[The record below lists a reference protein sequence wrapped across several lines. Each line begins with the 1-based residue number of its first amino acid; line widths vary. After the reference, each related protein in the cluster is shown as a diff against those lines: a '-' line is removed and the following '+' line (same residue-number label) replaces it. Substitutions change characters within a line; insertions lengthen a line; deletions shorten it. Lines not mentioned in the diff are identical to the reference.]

1 MRATLEVAFLF
12 LRSNMLNK
20 PRLIIAVSGASGSI
34 YARAVLELVAKMPI
48 ETHLIISDAAKTVME
63 HEVDFTANDLSMLA
77 TVTHDINDIAAS
89 ISSGSFQTI
98 GMLVAPCS
106 MKTLAE
112 IATGI
117 SSNLISRAADV
128 VLKERRKLV
137 LMVRETPF
145 NLVHLRNMTT
155 VTEMGGIIA
164 PPFIATYTKPQS
176 IADAVYNSA
185 GRVLDLM
192 GLPIA
197 NLKRWHG

>member
-1 MRATLEVAFLF
+1 
-12 LRSNMLNK
+12 MLNK

-34 YARAVLELVAKMPI
+34 YAKAVLELTATMPI
-48 ETHLIISDAAKTVME
+48 ETHLIISDAARKVME
-63 HEVDFTANDLSMLA
+63 CEVDFTANDLSALA
-77 TVTHDINDIAAS
+77 TFTHDINDVAAS
-89 ISSGSFQTI
+89 ISSGSFQTM
-98 GMLVAPCS
+98 GMLVVPCS

-155 VTEMGGIIA
+155 VTEMGGVIA